1 MNILKALKDYIEG
14 WGDLSNFGL
23 SEIQYEEISGAA
35 MPRCGIYGTGSYE
48 RDIYIGGEKEVD
60 FGFRIVYHCISED
73 TNGRIT
79 ANEFFAELLS
89 WFRGQTKS
97 GLEGLDIGEGKKP
110 LKIDGAAATKM
121 DTKTDNSQEW
131 SANFTLTYQ
140 QGS

>member
-23 SEIQYEEISGAA
+23 SEIQYEEISGDA

-89 WFRGQTKS
+89 WFRSQTKS
-97 GLEGLDIGEGKKP
+97 GLAGLSLGEGRKP
-110 LKIDGAAATKM
+110 LKIDGTASTKVE
-121 DTKTDNSQEW
+121 TRPDNSQEW
-131 SANFTLTYQ
+131 SANFTLTYE